1 MLKHLEK
8 YLSGKQITI
17 ISEKNVAIEKKN
29 ILKKINLKFRYPKFS
44 ISRKIAFYIFSVI
57 KCETFGVKRSIS

>member
-17 ISEKNVAIEKKN
+17 ISEKNVAIEKKKYSEKN
-29 ILKKINLKFRYPKFS
+29 
-44 ISRKIAFYIFSVI
+44 
-57 KCETFGVKRSIS
+57 